1 MSSAGPP
8 ADVGC
13 TLSAMSGEP
22 TLRDVLEML
31 AKLDAKID
39 RVDGKVDRVDGK
51 VDRVDGKADAIR
63 SEVVTVRGELATV
76 RSEMRAGF
84 DALDAELSKHAD
96 PTHRDLERRVS
107 ALEAAKRP
115 PAPRRTPRARRG

>member
-1 MSSAGPP
+1 
-8 ADVGC
+8 
-13 TLSAMSGEP
+13 MSGEP

-31 AKLDAKID
+31 AKLDAKI
-39 RVDGKVDRVDGK
+39 DRVDGK

-84 DALDAELSKHAD
+84 DALVVKLAASYREPAQ
-96 PTHRDLERRVS
+96 
-107 ALEAAKRP
+107 EA
-115 PAPRRTPRARRG
+115 